1 MMRADPAR
9 LLRSALL
16 LGLALLIAKLL
27 ATGQMAL
34 YMSPALDPLS
44 GLAALLLAAMAVV
57 GTRPKSSTMP
67 RNLGGRVPTPNLSQ
81 EVRPTTTWRKTG
93 LSAELLELR
102 GDRSMHHE
110 EGSVDHALTYLLV
123 LLPVL
128 LGLVVTPRA
137 LGSSALGGESA
148 SALVLAFAPET
159 NQTQVDP
166 SSRPIEDV
174 PDILAFLRR
183 TGEAGV
189 GQPVHAIGLVARS
202 ADLAPNE
209 FVLLRYSIVHCVAD
223 ARPIA
228 LLVVSSQQAEWN
240 ADQWVEIEGS
250 LGSRER
256 TGDRLVSIIADR
268 IVPTEEPNNPYLQ
281 AI

>member
-44 GLAALLLAAMAVV
+44 GLAALLLAAMA
-57 GTRPKSSTMP
+57 
-67 RNLGGRVPTPNLSQ
+67 
-81 EVRPTTTWRKTG
+81 
-93 LSAELLELR
+93 LLQLR

-110 EGSVDHALTYLLV
+110 EGSMDHALTYLLV